1 MGQGRVG
8 ACRIRSACH
17 GGFDGFFG
25 NDQAQFKTG
34 VLDEAPPLV
43 VRPVRPRD
51 VAGIAAREVARLQ
64 EEIVRL
70 RQEQMDWQEV
80 LMKAWVD
87 ATLRAERG
95 VEHAP

>member
-1 MGQGRVG
+1 MNCSATTRRNLKPGCWTRLRRWWGQ
-8 ACRIRSACH
+8 
-17 GGFDGFFG
+17 
-25 NDQAQFKTG
+25 
-34 VLDEAPPLV
+34 L
-43 VRPVRPRD
+43 RPRD